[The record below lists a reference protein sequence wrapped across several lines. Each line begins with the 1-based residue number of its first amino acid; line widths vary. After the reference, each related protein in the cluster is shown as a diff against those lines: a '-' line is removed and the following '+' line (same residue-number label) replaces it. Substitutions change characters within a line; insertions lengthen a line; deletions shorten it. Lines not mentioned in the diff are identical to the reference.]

1 MAGLVALG
9 LTRLLHGVLVSRA
22 TDHETYGL
30 VGSLIAVTTIASL
43 LLPAGLAS
51 AAAKFIPYQHGRGDD
66 SAARGVYRL
75 VLRVG
80 WVGAI
85 GLGVAAGWG
94 AREAFDL
101 RMLDTIQV
109 TALCTAFSMYSVLKS
124 VLYGFDL
131 VSGYTKLELACSV
144 LSLSATALVVALGW
158 SVYLLPLA
166 AGYALFTFGAWW
178 RLRPMMHGAMSAPGR
193 AQRREIAAFIAL
205 ACVGTLCSQ
214 GFLQGTQ
221 LLANRFAAPRDVAYF
236 AAAVTLIAPV
246 YFVPRALGIVLFPA
260 MARAHGA
267 GDVSG
272 VRRQADLSTRA
283 LLAVLAPLL
292 AAALP
297 LAPEVLTVFGGSGY
311 AGGAP
316 VLRLMLA
323 ATYLA
328 VVSVPA
334 VNALSSGAHVR
345 VPVASAVL
353 GTLTG
358 FAVVALLGG
367 ATGVGLGYLCGT
379 AVTAGGPFVIAWRHH
394 GMSWSGPVLRG
405 VGVVG
410 GALLASWWLPREP
423 AFGAALAGV
432 VLAASVLVL
441 RGDLVTLRRGRGE
454 RPDDS
459 ATGQRA
465 VAGSSPTGRAGG
477 V

>member
-30 VGSLIAVTTIASL
+30 VGSLIAVTTIGSL

-51 AAAKFIPYQHGRGDD
+51 AAAKFIPFQHGRGDD
-66 SAARGVYRL
+66 AAARGVYRL
-75 VLRVG
+75 LTTAA
-80 WVGAI
+80 WVSAL
-85 GLGVAAGWG
+85 GLGAVAGLCAW
-94 AREAFDL
+94 AAFDL
-101 RMLDTIQV
+101 RWFDAIQV
-109 TALCTAFSMYSVLKS
+109 AALCAAFSAYSVLKS

-131 VSGYTKLELACSV
+131 VSGYTKLELACSAV
-144 LSLSATALVVALGW
+144 SLSATALVVALGW
-158 SVYLLPLA
+158 SGYLLPLA
-166 AGYALFTFGAWW
+166 AGYALFTVGALW
-178 RLRPMMHGAMSAPGR
+178 RLRPVTRGAVVVPSGV
-193 AQRREIAAFIAL
+193 QRREMAAFIAL

-221 LLANRFAAPRDVAYF
+221 LLAQRFAAPREVAYF

-267 GDVSG
+267 GDVDG

-283 LLAVLAPLL
+283 LLAVLAPLV
-292 AAALP
+292 AVALL
-297 LAPEVLTVFGGSGY
+297 LAPEVLTVFGGFGY
-311 AGGAP
+311 ADGAP

-379 AVTAGGPFVIAWRHH
+379 AVTAGGPLVVAWRHH
-394 GMSWSGPVLRG
+394 GMAWSGPVPRG
-405 VGVVG
+405 AGVVA

-423 AFGAALAGV
+423 AMDAAAAALAFVGG
-432 VLAASVLVL
+432 VLVL
-441 RGDLVTLRRGRGE
+441 RRDLVTLRPVRGAG
-454 RPDDS
+454 PDDS
-459 ATGQRA
+459 AAGQPA